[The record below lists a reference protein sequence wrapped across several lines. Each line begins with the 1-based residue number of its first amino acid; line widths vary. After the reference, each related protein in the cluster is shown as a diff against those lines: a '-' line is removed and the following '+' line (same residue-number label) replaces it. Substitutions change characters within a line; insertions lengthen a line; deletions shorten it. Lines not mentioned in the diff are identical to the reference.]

1 MRRILK
7 TIVAAAFSLL
17 VGIPCAS
24 AQKADPPQHRFAMRV
39 NTLGAFNLDMIG
51 DIEYSLSS
59 RIGLFVGG
67 GSEFIHPTFPPMR
80 KLFSKDPEDYC
91 QRNNWGVYAG
101 MRISIPV
108 WVLKG
113 LALRPTLFYQRFN
126 MEGDCWG
133 SLPTNSPGISSIK
146 GTEFGLIVNLAYTQ
160 NFAKRFFVE
169 PVIGFGCGIMT
180 RQVVPYGSGR
190 YFGPYLPLQLN
201 LGVRL

>member
-1 MRRILK
+1 MKSIFVFLA
-7 TIVAAAFSLL
+7 IVVCFSIKGYSQER
-17 VGIPCAS
+17 V
-24 AQKADPPQHRFAMRV
+24 KPQHRFAIRV
-39 NTLGAFNLDMIG
+39 NALGAFNLDLIG

-59 RIGLFVGG
+59 RIGVFLGG
-67 GSEFIHPTFPPMR
+67 GSEYVHPNFFRPISWFT
-80 KLFSKDPEDYC
+80 KEKENYC
-91 QRNNWGVYAG
+91 QRTNWGVYAG

-146 GTEFGLIVNLAYTQ
+146 GTEIGLIVNLAYTQ